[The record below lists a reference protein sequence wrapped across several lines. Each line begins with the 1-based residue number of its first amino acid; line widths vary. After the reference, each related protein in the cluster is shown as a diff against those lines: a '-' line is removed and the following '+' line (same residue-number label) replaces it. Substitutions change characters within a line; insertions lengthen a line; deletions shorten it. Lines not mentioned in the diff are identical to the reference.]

1 MAEAEDRLDFCRQ
14 ALGELG
20 TRSTIVSL
28 DPPDG
33 SQEAFYCNLFFEGTR
48 DQVLRMA
55 HWNFAGISDVLT
67 LWKAA
72 PGTPENPEP
81 GGSWSNRDPAP
92 GWLYSY
98 VHPGGRILQ
107 IRRVR
112 GQELPN
118 MGADIVPLYGGVNL
132 GSTIRGFAQFEVG
145 FDIYDKAGNRLGF
158 TQTIGTTTLDPPV
171 TIVNPGFG
179 YRAGDYIVA
188 SQFGA
193 NCGFLP
199 IIQPL
204 QVDTSGRILLAEVTN
219 GGTFVSHNTGT
230 LTQVSTN
237 GSGSGFTFNARFIDH
252 PPSMQVILTNVQNAL
267 MDVTAETPVARYD
280 PLFADAFMLAFEAKL
295 ALALLGDRAIYA
307 AKLQEANT
315 AIIQARTRDGNEG
328 LTIYEHVPD
337 WLRVRGVTGV
347 TPGSSYYP
355 DYGPLFAV

>member
-1 MAEAEDRLDFCRQ
+1 MAEPEDRLDFCKQ

-33 SQEAFYCNLFFEGTR
+33 SQESFYCNLFFEGTR
-48 DQVLRMA
+48 DQVLRAA

-72 PGTPENPEP
+72 PGTPENPTT
-81 GGSWSNRDPAP
+81 GGAWSNRDPAP
-92 GWLYSY
+92 PWLYSY

-112 GQELPN
+112 GQQLQSG
-118 MGADIVPLYGGVNL
+118 GADFVPFYGGVATV
-132 GSTIRGFAQFEVG
+132 GARRDCAHFEVG
-145 FDIYDKAGNRLGF
+145 FDVYDQAANRLGF
-158 TQTIGTTTLDPPV
+158 TTTIGTLTTTPPL
-171 TIVNPGFG
+171 TIVNPGLG
-179 YRAGDYIVA
+179 YRGGDYITA

-219 GGTFVSHNTGT
+219 GGTFVTHNTGT
-230 LTQVSTN
+230 LTQVSTT
-237 GSGSGFTFNARFIDH
+237 GEGSGFTFNAQFIPHD
-252 PPSMQVILTNVQNAL
+252 PSVQVILTNAQNAI
-267 MDVTAETPVARYD
+267 MDVTVETPVNRYD

-307 AKLQEANT
+307 AKLQEANN
-315 AIIQARTRDGNEG
+315 AIVEARVRDGNEG
-328 LTIYEHVPD
+328 LTIYDFVPD
-337 WLRVRGVTGV
+337 WIQARGVAA
-347 TPGSSYYP
+347 GSP
-355 DYGPLFAV
+355 LGAWLPQYGPLFSV